1 MSLKISG
8 LDYNFIPSRSGVQ
21 EAVLLLV
28 HGRGGNKRLLEFYAK
43 RLDIP
48 SLNYIC
54 LQGPISEQ
62 REDQVAQGIS
72 GWSWYISPGYEGL
85 DESRA
90 KLFSVVEQL
99 RAQNINPE
107 KIFWLGFSQ
116 GGAMGLD
123 LFLRYPKKLGGVICI
138 SGLLPRS
145 KDYPAALSSLASRQR
160 ILITHGTRDDIIS
173 LERAEET
180 YAPLKAA
187 KVPYEFKVYDKPHSF
202 HLQQEVP
209 YLEETLK
216 GWVES

>member
-1 MSLKISG
+1 VSLKISG
-8 LDYNFIPSRSGVQ
+8 LDYNSIPSRSGAR

-43 RLDIP
+43 RLEIP
-48 SLNYIC
+48 DLGYIC
-54 LQGPISEQ
+54 LQAPIAEQ
-62 REDQVAQGIS
+62 REDQIAHGVS
-72 GWSWYISPGYEGL
+72 GWSWYLSPGYQGL
-85 DESRA
+85 DESRG
-90 KLFSVVEQL
+90 KLFSVVEELQ
-99 RAQNINPE
+99 AQNIDPE

-145 KDYPAALSSLASRQR
+145 KDYPAALSASASEQR
-160 ILITHGTRDDIIS
+160 ILITHGTRDDIIP
-173 LERAEET
+173 LEKAEET
-180 YAPLKAA
+180 FAPLRAA
-187 KVPYEFKVYDKPHSF
+187 TIPFEFKVYDKPHSF

-216 GWVES
+216 GWVKS